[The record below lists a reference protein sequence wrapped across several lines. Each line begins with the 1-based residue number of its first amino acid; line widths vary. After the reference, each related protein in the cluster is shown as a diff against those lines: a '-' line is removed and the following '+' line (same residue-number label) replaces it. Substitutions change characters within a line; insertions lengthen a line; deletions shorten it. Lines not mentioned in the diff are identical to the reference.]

1 MPGIIRY
8 SGMYS
13 CNVVPNTP
21 FLASSSGGILASSMS
36 LLVSVNGTRLRGR
49 LKRSLLVACQTKGM
63 HAVLVRRVCCYVNN
77 EQALANL
84 FLASMS
90 IQLVSALLFFS
101 LLLRGELAASKQTCI
116 EHSC

>member
-1 MPGIIRY
+1 
-8 SGMYS
+8 
-13 CNVVPNTP
+13 
-21 FLASSSGGILASSMS
+21 MS

-49 LKRSLLVACQTKGM
+49 LKRSLLAACQTKGM

-101 LLLRGELAASKQTCI
+101 LLLRGELVASTQTCI